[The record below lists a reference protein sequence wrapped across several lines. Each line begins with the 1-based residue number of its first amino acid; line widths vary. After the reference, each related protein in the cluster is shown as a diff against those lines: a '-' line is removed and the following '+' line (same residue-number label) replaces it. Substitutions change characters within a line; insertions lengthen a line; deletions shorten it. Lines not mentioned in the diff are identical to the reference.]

1 MIVFNFRLQ
10 RVLDLR
16 ARREQEAASLLS
28 EARTAVD
35 MALDAQTALER
46 VRDQGREQLFASQG
60 VGPTVGH
67 LRNLGFVLDHFEQH
81 VDQARTT
88 VVAAQQN
95 EVRMKDEFTVAFQE
109 RHVLDRLR
117 ERAREAWQSAEM
129 LADRSAMDDIALMR
143 FGRAGVPANSP
154 S

>member
-81 VDQARTT
+81 VDQARTA

-129 LADRSAMDDIALMR
+129 LADRSAMDDIALVR